1 MGRLETK
8 VWLALATIY
17 VVWGSTFMAITI
29 AVRDLPPFLSMGL
42 RHLLAGV
49 LLLAWALPRGDRVG
63 DRIGMRQIGAAAI
76 FGGALFLAGH
86 GGLAWAQ
93 QTVPS
98 GSLPCSRGAFRS
110 GSRCSTGSFSGSGC
124 TVWRESGS

>member
-1 MGRLETK
+1 LFPGGQDRRVAPRLGPR

-17 VVWGSTFMAITI
+17 GVWGSTFMAVTI
-29 AVRDLPPFLSMGL
+29 AVRDLPPLLSMGL
-42 RHLLAGV
+42 RHVAAGTI
-49 LLLAWALPRGDRVG
+49 LLAWALPRVDRQSDPVG
-63 DRIGMRQIGAAAI
+63 WRQIGAGFV

-98 GSLPCSRGAFRS
+98 GVAAF
-110 GSRCSTGSFSGSGC
+110 
-124 TVWRESGS
+124 